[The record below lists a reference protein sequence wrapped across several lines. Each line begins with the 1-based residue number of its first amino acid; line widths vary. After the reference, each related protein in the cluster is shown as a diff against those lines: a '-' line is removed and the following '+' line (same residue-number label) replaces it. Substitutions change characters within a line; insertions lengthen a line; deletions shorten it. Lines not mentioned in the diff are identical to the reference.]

1 MPVATSTPLPVV
13 MFHGIFAGPKT
24 LSHLEKFIEEALPGA
39 QVYNIDGFDD
49 LESTTNMWEQL
60 EGVRD
65 KMVPIFQ
72 KHPEGV
78 NMICYSQG

>member
-1 MPVATSTPLPVV
+1 MIL
-13 MFHGIFAGPKT
+13 
-24 LSHLEKFIEEALPGA
+24 LEEFIKEDLGA
-39 QVYNIDGFDD
+39 QVYNIDAFND
-49 LESTTNMWEQL
+49 LESTTNMWKQL